1 MGCSCSAVCGRQLAK
16 GTHERPCGEVAF
28 VWGRLTRC
36 VFARGGLRATACEGH
51 ARAVLRGGGVRM
63 GQIKKVR
70 ICSGWLAGDSLRR
83 ARERP
88 CGEVAFV
95 RGQVNKVRICS
106 GWLAGSSLRRAR
118 TSGPAER
125 EERACAGRSCG
136 PLRPS
141 DAKKWSLRCF
151 RPAERGIEVGL
162 VSFMKEGLVRKFDC
176 EAIGGPQPGGG
187 EGPQFVPEHACASQ
201 AAARSCWTNTLC
213 FER

>member
-118 TSGPAER
+118 AALRNAKSGPA
-125 EERACAGRSCG
+125 
-136 PLRPS
+136 
-141 DAKKWSLRCF
+141 
-151 RPAERGIEVGL
+151 RGE
-162 VSFMKEGLVRKFDC
+162 
-176 EAIGGPQPGGG
+176 
-187 EGPQFVPEHACASQ
+187 
-201 AAARSCWTNTLC
+201 AAARCGLQTQKNGHCVASDRRKEALRSAL
-213 FER
+213 FLL